1 MIERSQMGKPKL
13 KVEIVIGM
21 TDSGEIVV
29 TTSSGNHCTN
39 LGMIEIGK
47 VIISNQMKAL
57 NQEEEKLPSRIKL
70 I

>member
-1 MIERSQMGKPKL
+1 MGKPKL